1 MVKNKDKKNKKI
13 KIKDYSYP
21 EPDDDDMVAKIYSKR
36 EFHYHRIPKRKKM
49 KTYEEIKKYREKV
62 CKPEYKPREQQAILS
77 NLMNPDTP
85 YNGVLVMHGKDK
97 SKTCSAISLA
107 EQFKEQ
113 VKKYNTKIWVLIPG
127 PNTRENFKSELL
139 FCTGETYLKNK
150 ELLGQLSKG
159 EQDRERKI
167 GIYASLQNY
176 KLLSYKTFY
185 KKVLGEKILEK
196 KIDEDNNIKSSYR
209 RNKEGEIERELV
221 VDRINN
227 MDNSIIIVDE
237 AHNLTNNEYGEAL
250 KKIIRI
256 SQNLKVILLTAT
268 PMKNL
273 ADDIV
278 DLLNF
283 LRPADDQIKRD
294 KIFSSDKNFL
304 MDFKEGGLKYLKKK
318 ARGYISFYRGNIPF
332 SFAKKIDK
340 GKIPN
345 GLLFTPVVKCHME
358 PFQLASYTDTVTNHD
373 DSLSKTSSA
382 AANFVF
388 PGLDPSKKKIIG
400 YYSTDGMNR
409 VVSQLANEKDN
420 LLKLINKQLF
430 NGKLTREEQ
439 RNFMYESENK
449 TINGLILNL
458 KYLRHFSIKFYK
470 AIMRLGKLVDN
481 NKGSGTAFIYS
492 NLVKAGG
499 MEIFAEALKENG
511 YLEYQDNPNNY
522 DIKENTIDYKSG
534 KTYSQLQKDGNLS
547 DFKPSTYLLVT
558 GGTDDSG
565 EDIPEIKQK
574 IIREVF
580 NKAGNKNG
588 KYLKFILGTKVMN
601 EGITLENIKEIH
613 ILDVHYNLGK
623 VDQVIGRGIRQ
634 CKHLAVINDENRF
647 PKVNVYRYVASLDSG
662 LSTDEILYQKAE
674 LKYKLVKKVERS
686 LKEVALDC
694 PLLLHNNKFPEE
706 IEKYKGCV
714 PPTLENRKKNK
725 KICPALCDFEECDY
739 KCDGETLNKKY
750 LVGDGYRELKKNEID
765 YSTFNNKLANVEIA
779 NIKNNIK
786 DLFRFKHIYNYIDI
800 HSNIVNSLTPHQ
812 EELFD
817 EHFLYQA
824 LSELMPKSENDFNN
838 FTDNIF
844 DKYNR
849 SGYLIKKDAFYIFQP
864 FDQNENVPLHY
875 RIKYD
880 IEYVNQIPIEN
891 YVRQKY
897 GEIKD
902 KVTTG
907 TINIDKKTKKERGYN
922 FDLAMDYYMER
933 EEFSQIVGIIDKN
946 LNKLASEQDDLFKIR
961 PPRAKI
967 LEKKRGTGIP
977 TLKGAVCSTSKSKPV
992 LVKLLSKLPNVKAE
1006 EVDEYRKST
1015 RESVC
1020 DFIKFKLL
1028 YLEKYGT
1035 SSNKDKVTYV
1045 MIPFD
1050 HPVYQFPYNLEDR
1063 IKYKI
1068 TKLKSV
1074 IDRDID
1080 YKTIKGKNGIFFKE
1094 KNLPSYTIEFTDT
1107 KYTQKVKKELEKEGF
1122 TLKKKKWILDIK

>member
-1 MVKNKDKKNKKI
+1 MVKKKDKNVKN
-13 KIKDYSYP
+13 YSYP
-21 EPDDDDMVAKIYSKR
+21 EPEDKDITSKIYSKR

-49 KTYEEIKKYREKV
+49 ETYDEIKKYREKV

-77 NLMNPDTP
+77 NLINPDTP
-85 YNGVLVMHGKDK
+85 YNGILVMHGTGTG
-97 SKTCSAISLA
+97 KTCSAISLA
-107 EQFKEQ
+107 EQFKDQ
-113 VKKYNTKIWVLIPG
+113 VKKYNTKVYVLIPG

-150 ELLGQLSKG
+150 ELLSQLNKA

-176 KLLSYKTFY
+176 KILSYKTFY

-196 KIDEDNNIKSSYR
+196 KIDDDNKIKSTYR
-209 RNKEGEIERELV
+209 RNEDGEIERELV

-250 KKIIRI
+250 KKIIKI

-283 LRPADDQIKRD
+283 LRPLDDQIKRD
-294 KIFSSDKNFL
+294 KIFTSDKNYL
-304 MDFKEGGLKYLKKK
+304 MDFKEGGLDYLKNMS
-318 ARGYISFYRGNIPF
+318 RGYISFYRGNIPF
-332 SFAKKIDK
+332 SFAKKVDK
-340 GKIPN
+340 GKIPG
-345 GLLFTPVVKCHME
+345 GLLFTPVVKCQME
-358 PFQLASYTDTVTNHD
+358 EFQLTSYKDTVKNFD

-388 PGLDPSKKKIIG
+388 PGLDSSKKKIIG

-430 NGKLTREEQ
+430 NGKLTKEEQ

-449 TINGLILNL
+449 AINGLILNL
-458 KYLRHFSIKFYK
+458 KYLRYFSIKFYK
-470 AIMRLGKLVDN
+470 TIKRLSKLVDG

-499 MEIFAEALKENG
+499 MEIFADALKENG

-522 DIKENTIDYKSG
+522 DIKENTIDYKTG
-534 KTYSQLQKDGNLS
+534 KTYAQLQKEGNLS
-547 DFKPSTYLLVT
+547 DFKPATYLLVT
-558 GGTDDSG
+558 GGTDDTG

-574 IIREVF
+574 IIREIF
-580 NKAGNKNG
+580 NKASNKNG

-601 EGITLENIKEIH
+601 EGITLENIREIH

-647 PKVNVYRYVASLDSG
+647 PKVNVYRYVAALKSG

-686 LKEVALDC
+686 LKEVAIDC
-694 PLLLHNNKFPEE
+694 PLLLYNNKFPEE

-714 PPTLENRKKNK
+714 PPTLENVKKGKN
-725 KICPALCDFEECDY
+725 ICPALCDFEECDY
-739 KCDGETLNKKY
+739 KCDGPELNKRY
-750 LVGDGYRELKKNEID
+750 LKGDGYKELKKDEID
-765 YSTFNNKLANVEIA
+765 YSTFNSKLANVEIV

-800 HSNIVNSLTPHQ
+800 YSNIVNSLSTHQ
-812 EELFD
+812 KELFD
-817 EHFLYQA
+817 EKFLYQA

-880 IEYVNQIPIEN
+880 VEYVNQIPIEN

-922 FDLAMDYYMER
+922 FDLTMDYYMER
-933 EEFSQIVGIIDKN
+933 DEFNQIVGIIDKN
-946 LNKLASEQDDLFKIR
+946 LNKLASEEDDLFKIR

-977 TLKGAVCSTSKSKPV
+977 TLKGAVCSTSKSKPM
-992 LVKLLSKLPNVKAE
+992 LIKMLAKLPNVKEE
-1006 EVDEYRKST
+1006 EVQKYKKST

-1020 DFIKFKLL
+1020 EFIKFKLL

-1035 SSNKDKVTYV
+1035 SADKNKMTYV

-1050 HPVYQFPYNLEDR
+1050 HPVYQFPFNLEDR
-1063 IKYKI
+1063 LKYKI
-1068 TKLKSV
+1068 ANLKSIV
-1074 IDRDID
+1074 NRDFE
-1080 YKTIKGKNGIFFKE
+1080 YKTVKGKDGTFRDQ
-1094 KNLPSYTIEFTDT
+1094 KNLPSYKIEVTDS
-1107 KYTQKVKKELEKEGF
+1107 KYTQNVKKELEKEGF
-1122 TLKKKKWILDIK
+1122 NLEKNKWVLNVK